1 MRGRVEIILGA
12 SCSLCVVH
20 FRLPDVSLAREASVV
35 ISCEKL
41 RIYKFETLV
50 LAEPGHTSQANEVMI
65 AIISKVTEKIAE
77 DMTFCK
83 IRMYVNS
90 LHIKLLDRYQ
100 ICVKFIE

>member
-1 MRGRVEIILGA
+1 MYLWPGKPQ
-12 SCSLCVVH
+12 CSYLVRNC
-20 FRLPDVSLAREASVV
+20 
-35 ISCEKL
+35 L
-41 RIYKFETLV
+41 RIYKVETLV

-65 AIISKVTEKIAE
+65 ATISKVTEEIAE